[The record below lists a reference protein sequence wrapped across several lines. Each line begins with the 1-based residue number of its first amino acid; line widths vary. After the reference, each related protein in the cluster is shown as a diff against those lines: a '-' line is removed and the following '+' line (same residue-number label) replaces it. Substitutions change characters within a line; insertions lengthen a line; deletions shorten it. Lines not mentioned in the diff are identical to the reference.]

1 MIATVKSQV
10 RHVSSEFMNDFIYA
24 SVAGFTRCLDFRGR
38 SSRSEFWYFM
48 LLFILLYL
56 LVAVVDQYL
65 VTATVDIRDLPLGQ
79 YIPMGMVDPDVGVL
93 VLLYRPV
100 MAIPTIAVTVRRL
113 HDVGK
118 AGWWCLLW
126 VFPVPVLGWIYLIP
140 LLCKPSRGSATP
152 DS

>member
-1 MIATVKSQV
+1 MKS
-10 RHVSSEFMNDFIYA
+10 RIERANNGDMNTFIHA
-24 SVAGFTRCLDFRGR
+24 SIGGFTRCFDFRGR

-56 LVAVVDQYL
+56 VVAVVDQYL

-113 HDVGK
+113 HDAGK
-118 AGWWCLLW
+118 SGWWCLLW

-140 LLCKPSRGSATP
+140 LLCKPSRHSATP

>member
-1 MIATVKSQV
+1 
-10 RHVSSEFMNDFIYA
+10 MNNFIHA
-24 SVAGFTRCLDFRGR
+24 SIAGFTRCFDFRGR

-65 VTATVDIRDLPLGQ
+65 VTATLDIRNLPLGQ

-118 AGWWCLLW
+118 SGWWCLLW

-140 LLCKPSRGSATP
+140 LLCKPSQDSAGY